1 MVIECY
7 THRKTHYGNTD
18 PHTYTIQ
25 IIRLIPSMHKY
36 IHNHTHING
45 FKNRYYMLNVEQVSC
60 ISVQNLCNC
69 TLNKLIFEFCT
80 LRVY

>member
-18 PHTYTIQ
+18 PHTIHNTNQTYTIDVQ
-25 IIRLIPSMHKY
+25 VY

-60 ISVQNLCNC
+60 VSVQNCV
-69 TLNKLIFEFCT
+69 I
-80 LRVY
+80 VH